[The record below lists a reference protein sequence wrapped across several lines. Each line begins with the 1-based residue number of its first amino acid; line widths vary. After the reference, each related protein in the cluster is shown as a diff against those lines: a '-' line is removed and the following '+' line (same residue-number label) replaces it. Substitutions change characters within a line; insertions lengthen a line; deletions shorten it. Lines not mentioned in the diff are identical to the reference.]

1 MRRTVSITLIILTAL
16 LLQSTIFGEI
26 RLLGARPEL
35 IYLVTILLAMMEGPS
50 EGAVVGFAGGMA
62 QDFLLNQ
69 PKGMTALTLTLLG
82 YVIGT
87 LRQYIVTPSPWLP
100 VILAGVGTFA
110 GVVFYGSIAFL
121 LGQLD
126 TGWAYLLKVASLS
139 GAYNALLTPVVYPLL
154 KRVSQTSSRRRVFR
168 W

>member
-26 RLLGARPEL
+26 RLVGARPEL

-50 EGAVVGFAGGMA
+50 EGAIVGFAGGMA

-100 VILAGVGTFA
+100 VILAGIGTFA

-126 TGWAYLLKVASLS
+126 TGWGYLLKVALLS

-154 KRVSQTSSRRRVFR
+154 KRVSQASSARRVFR